1 MDLSEFTLK
10 DLLRI
15 AMSSE
20 VESRKV
26 YLSLKERV
34 DNLLLKDRFQ
44 FLADEEEKHRKYIER
59 IFNKKFP
66 KEEPELSPGIT
77 TPLPEI
83 KADDNMPISEIL
95 QSAMDAE
102 MAAREFYLQLSE
114 KFEDEEIN
122 KMLKIFADM
131 ELGHYRLLEV
141 EKNLAEKFE
150 DYESMWPEFHVGP

>member
-1 MDLSEFTLK
+1 MDLSKFTLK

-66 KEEPELSPGIT
+66 KETPELSPEIT

-83 KADDNMPISEIL
+83 KADDDMPISEIL

-102 MAAREFYLQLSE
+102 MAAREFYLKLSE
-114 KFEDEEIN
+114 KFDDEEIK

-150 DYESMWPEFHVGP
+150 DYEAMWPEFHVGP